1 MLGAIVGDEAGS
13 IYEFDQLKKVKAVK
27 MKKLIE
33 DNAFFSDDTI
43 LTCAVADA
51 ILNGGDY
58 CSKIK
63 EYTIKYENYKPEFS
77 PYFKTPFSPN
87 FIAWTKSSENGT
99 SAGNGAM
106 MRISPVGWLFETEEE
121 VKENAKMAT
130 MVSHNCEES
139 INSAIIVALIIFY
152 ARKGLSK
159 QEIVEKLNLKIV
171 KPKIEKFNYLCSD
184 TLPVCLYSVFETN
197 NFEDCIKMALSF
209 GGDTDTN
216 ACIAGSMAEA
226 LYGIDENVK
235 KQAKQKLPLDLLSV
249 VENFYKRLE
258 TNKKQK

>member
-13 IYEFDQLKKVKAVK
+13 IYEFDQLKNVKAVK

-63 EYTIKYENYKPEFS
+63 EYTIK
-77 PYFKTPFSPN
+77 TPFSPN
-87 FIAWTKSSENGT
+87 FIAWATSSGKGT

-106 MRISPVGWLFETEEE
+106 MRISPVGWFFETEEE

-159 QEIVEKLNLKIV
+159 QEIVEKLNLKII